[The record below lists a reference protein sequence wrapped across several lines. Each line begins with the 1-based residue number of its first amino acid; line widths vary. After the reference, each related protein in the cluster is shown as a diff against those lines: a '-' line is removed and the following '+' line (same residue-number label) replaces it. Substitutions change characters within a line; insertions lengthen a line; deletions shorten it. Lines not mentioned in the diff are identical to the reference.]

1 MKIIKNNDI
10 AFIPASHE
18 NPQDPGCLKKVLFKR
33 DDLDPGRVQMIN
45 WSILIKNKS
54 FEKHY
59 HEDMEEVFI
68 ILSNE
73 ATIIIENEK
82 EILKKGDAVF
92 IPIKQIHQMINETN
106 TDTEYLS
113 IGIATGDTGRTIN
126 V

>member
-18 NPQDPGCLKKVLFKR
+18 NPLDPGCLKKVLFKR

-73 ATIIIENEK
+73 ATIIIENER

-92 IPIKQIHQMINETN
+92 IPIKKIHQMINETDI
-106 TDTEYLS
+106 DTEYLS